1 MSTSLKELIFAGIA
15 FTVSYSIAIATNL
28 DIVIDAVLLAFIIQ
42 WTLFVPAYIFQ
53 TEKFFDISGSITYI
67 F

>member
-28 DIVIDAVLLAFIIQ
+28 DIVIDAVGF
-42 WTLFVPAYIFQ
+42 
-53 TEKFFDISGSITYI
+53 EKTRQKSINV
-67 F
+67 